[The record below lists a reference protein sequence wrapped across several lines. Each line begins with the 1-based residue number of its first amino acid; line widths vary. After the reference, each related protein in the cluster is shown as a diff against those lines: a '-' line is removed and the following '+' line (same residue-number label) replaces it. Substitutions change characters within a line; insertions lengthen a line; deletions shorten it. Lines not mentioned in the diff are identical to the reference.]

1 MKKLVLDVEKL
12 RVESFRTAAEEEP
25 RATVRAMS
33 ETNHLRAC
41 TATDCTCPGTCDG
54 TGCDWSM
61 PSYCQGC
68 SGGMV
73 C

>member
-1 MKKLVLDVEKL
+1 MKKLVLDVEEL
-12 RVESFRTAAEEEP
+12 CVESFDTANAEPP
-25 RATVRAMS
+25 RGTLRAMS
-33 ETNHLRAC
+33 ETDHLRLC

-54 TGCDWSM
+54 TGCQWSM

-68 SGGMV
+68 TGGQV